1 MKLRLLFVLSTIW
14 FGVDSIAQSD
24 ALGPD
29 FTCSK
34 LDDHGVLWLGS
45 EADGL
50 WKVQHN
56 SIERYVVG
64 GLPNPIQCYSM
75 TLDPQGHLWLA
86 SRNELIEYDYERW
99 REIPIT
105 DAGTADIGNVAAVT
119 EKKRI
124 IRSITVNHLDHVLMG
139 CEDATTGQ
147 QILMR
152 FNGHTYVDLI
162 KPFKVSGVFEDLDA
176 LIWMAEG
183 AYKMEAGK
191 LILKVSLPH
200 GLINTALQDSRGD
213 VWLAID
219 QGGIYRYDGQ
229 NFRFYGDDHGFSDIR
244 ISCLHEDERGRIWM
258 GTEKNDDSQSQGLSY
273 FEAGAFHHLQDSPE
287 CPVKSVNT
295 IASDKKG
302 VVWFAG
308 NNGAMYRYSG
318 RNFYTVET
326 TDLLQKR

>member
-1 MKLRLLFVLSTIW
+1 VKLRLFIVLSTVW

-24 ALGPD
+24 SPGLD

-34 LDDHGVLWLGS
+34 LDDQGILWLGS
-45 EADGL
+45 ETDGL
-50 WKVQHN
+50 WRIQRN
-56 SIERYVVG
+56 SIEPYIVEQ
-64 GLPNPIQCYSM
+64 LPNPVQCYAM

-86 SRNELIEYDYERW
+86 SRNELIEYDYQHW

-105 DAGTADIGNVAAVT
+105 DAGTADIGNVAAVA
-119 EKKRI
+119 EKNRV

-139 CEDATTGQ
+139 CEDAITGQ

-152 FNGHTYVDLI
+152 YNGHTYVDLI
-162 KPFKVSGVFEDLDA
+162 KPFKVSTVFEDLDA
-176 LIWMAEG
+176 LIWMAGG
-183 AYKMEAGK
+183 AYRMEEGK
-191 LILKVSLPH
+191 LVLKVSLPH
-200 GLINTALQDSRGD
+200 GLINAALQDSRGD
-213 VWLAID
+213 IWLAID
-219 QGGIYRYDGQ
+219 KGGMYRYDGQ
-229 NFRFYGDDHGFSDIR
+229 NFRYYGDDYGFSDLR

-258 GTEKNDDSQSQGLSY
+258 GTEKMDDSQTQGLSY

-308 NNGAMYRYSG
+308 DNGALYHYSG
-318 RNFYTVET
+318 RKFHTVET
-326 TDLLQKR
+326 TVLLQKR